1 MNRYISIRE
10 VLDNLLDHPM
20 LQDLTLER
28 AVNYAV
34 HFIQI
39 MGVPN
44 EFKEETALI
53 EIKNYRG
60 CLPCNFYDM
69 IQVRTYKE
77 GEHVPRVFRYATDNF
92 HLSPNKETEHR
103 YLNDWDLTYK
113 IQNGIIFTS
122 MKEGTI
128 EIAYHAFM
136 VDKEGYPL
144 IPENSSF
151 IQALELYIKKKV
163 FTILFD
169 QGKISSAVLQNTQQ
183 EYSWAAGQAQRDLTM
198 PTIDQMESISN
209 MWTQLL
215 QRNNEHSKGMKPLGR
230 REYIRAQ

>member
-1 MNRYISIRE
+1 MTKYIIIKQI
-10 VLDNLLDHPM
+10 LADLLDHPL
-20 LQDLTLER
+20 LQDLSFER

-39 MGVPN
+39 VGVPN
-44 EFKEETALI
+44 EFEEKTALVNI
-53 EIKNYRG
+53 ENYRG
-60 CLPCNFYDM
+60 CLPCDYYDM

-77 GEHVPRVFRYATDNF
+77 GEYCPKVFRYASDNF
-92 HLSPNKETEHR
+92 HYSSKKEPNGNSETG
-103 YLNDWDLTYK
+103 DLTYK
-113 IQNGIIFTS
+113 LQNNAIYTS
-122 MKEGTI
+122 LKEGVI
-128 EIAYHAFM
+128 EVAYHAIK
-136 VDKEGYPL
+136 VDNEGYPM

-169 QGKISSAVLQNTQQ
+169 QGKINNAVLQNTQQ
-183 EYSWAAGQAQRDLTM
+183 EYAWYVGQAQRDLNM

-215 QRNNEHSKGMKPLGR
+215 QRANEHSKGMKSLGK
-230 REYIRAQ
+230 REFIRIQ

>member
-1 MNRYISIRE
+1 MTNYISIKQ
-10 VLDNLLDHPM
+10 VMSDLLDHPL

-39 MGVPN
+39 VGVPK
-44 EFKEETALI
+44 EFEEKTALI
-53 EIKNYRG
+53 DIQDYRG
-60 CLPCNFYDM
+60 LLPCDFYDM
-69 IQVRTYKE
+69 IQVRTHKK
-77 GEHVPRVFRYATDNF
+77 GEHVPRVFRYTTDSF
-92 HLSPNKETEHR
+92 HLSPNKETEHK

-113 IQNGIIFTS
+113 IQNSIIFTS

-136 VDKEGYPL
+136 IDKEGYPL

-169 QGKISSAVLQNTQQ
+169 QGKISPAVLQNTQQ
-183 EYSWAAGQAQRDLTM
+183 EYSWAVGQAQRDLTM

-209 MWTQLL
+209 MWCQLL
-215 QRNNEHSKGMKPLGR
+215 QRNNEHGKGMKPLGR
-230 REYIRAQ
+230 REYIKVQ